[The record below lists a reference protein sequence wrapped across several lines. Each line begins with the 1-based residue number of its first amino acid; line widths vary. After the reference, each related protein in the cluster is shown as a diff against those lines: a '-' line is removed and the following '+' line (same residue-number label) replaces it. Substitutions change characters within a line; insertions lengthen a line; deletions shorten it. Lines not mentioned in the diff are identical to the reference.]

1 MHSASPQ
8 HKSLSFSRFH
18 GFAVL
23 FRLVDIGIVPFSLL
37 LAQQLIGRQL
47 SDPLMASILA
57 ILGFSF
63 FAESLALYRSW
74 RSTRLM
80 ELLMTNWAAWLLAG
94 LFVFGWCYLMPAR
107 LSMDLPILMAWAVIG
122 MLVFGTF
129 RLLCRQMIFS
139 LRRRGFNTQTAAI
152 IGLTRSGIAM
162 AKSLEDNPQ
171 LGIRM
176 IGFFDDRDAERIDD
190 QEESERPPILLGNV
204 DQAIKL
210 ARSNAVDVLYI
221 AMPMRAEERITE
233 ILMMCGDS
241 TAAVHIIPDFF
252 VYNLLHARWHEVGD
266 VQSLSVYDSPLDDLA
281 SWVKRVEDILLSTV
295 ILTVVA
301 LPMLLIA
308 AAIKLT
314 SPGPVLFKQHRYGLD
329 GRKIKVWKFR
339 SMTSLDNGPEVKQV
353 TKNDPR
359 VTRLG
364 GFLRRTSLD
373 ELPQFF
379 NVLSGQMSVV
389 GPRPHA
395 VAHNEQYRA
404 LISGYML
411 RHHMKPGITG
421 WAQVNGWRGE
431 TDTLEKMQKRL
442 EFDLA
447 YIRDWSVWL
456 DIKIVVRTVFQGF
469 TGSNA
474 Y

>member
-1 MHSASPQ
+1 MSRTSQEQQGFIH
-8 HKSLSFSRFH
+8 SRFH

-23 FRLVDIGIVPFSLL
+23 FRLADIAIVQVSMQVALWFSGKDLGSNEML
-37 LAQQLIGRQL
+37 VA
-47 SDPLMASILA
+47 ILA
-57 ILGFSF
+57 TLGFMF
-63 FAESLALYRSW
+63 FAESMALYRSW
-74 RSTRLM
+74 RSTRLA
-80 ELLMTNWAAWLLAG
+80 ELLLTNWLSWVLASMFLLICAYFMPNKVVIDRQTMLIWGVLGIVMFG
-94 LFVFGWCYLMPAR
+94 LFR
-107 LSMDLPILMAWAVIG
+107 LV
-122 MLVFGTF
+122 
-129 RLLCRQMIFS
+129 CRHLIFS

-152 IGLTRSGIAM
+152 LGITESGM
-162 AKSLEDNPQ
+162 ALARNLEENPQ
-171 LGIRM
+171 LGIRL
-176 IGFFDDRDAERIDD
+176 IGFFDDRAPERIEM
-190 QEESERPPILLGNV
+190 EEDHGPALLGCV

-210 ARSNAVDVLYI
+210 ARSNAVDILYI

-233 ILMMCGDS
+233 ILMLCADS

-266 VQSLSVYDSPLDDLA
+266 IQSLSVYDSPLDGLA
-281 SWVKRVEDILLSTV
+281 SWVKRVEDIVLSCV
-295 ILTVVA
+295 ILA
-301 LPMLLIA
+301 LVSIPMLLISMV
-308 AAIKLT
+308 IKLT
-314 SPGPVLFKQHRYGLD
+314 SAGPVLFKQHRYGLD
-329 GRKIKVWKFR
+329 GRKIMVWKFR
-339 SMTSLDNGPEVKQV
+339 TMSTMENGGKVVQV

-359 VTRLG
+359 VTWFG

-379 NVLSGQMSVV
+379 NVLQGQMSVV

-395 VAHNEQYRA
+395 VAHNEQYRS

-421 WAQVNGWRGE
+421 WAQINGWRGE
-431 TDTLEKMQKRL
+431 TDTLEKMEKRL

-447 YIRDWSVWL
+447 YIRNWSVWF
-456 DIKIVVRTVFQGF
+456 DIKIVFKTVFQGF

>member
-1 MHSASPQ
+1 MSQTAPEQQGFVH
-8 HKSLSFSRFH
+8 SRFH

-23 FRLVDIGIVPFSLL
+23 FRLADIAIVQVTMQVALWFSGKDLGSNEML
-37 LAQQLIGRQL
+37 VA
-47 SDPLMASILA
+47 ILA
-57 ILGFSF
+57 TVGFMF
-63 FAESLALYRSW
+63 FAESMALYRSW
-74 RSTRLM
+74 RSTRLA
-80 ELLMTNWAAWLLAG
+80 ELLLTNWLSWMLASMFLLICAYFMPNKVVIDRQTMLIWGVLGIVVFG
-94 LFVFGWCYLMPAR
+94 LFR
-107 LSMDLPILMAWAVIG
+107 LV
-122 MLVFGTF
+122 
-129 RLLCRQMIFS
+129 CRHLIFS

-152 IGLTRSGIAM
+152 LGITKSGVAL
-162 AKSLEDNPQ
+162 ARNLEDNPQ
-171 LGIRM
+171 LGIRL
-176 IGFFDDRDAERIDD
+176 IGFFDDRAPERIEL
-190 QEESERPPILLGNV
+190 EEEHGPALLGSV

-210 ARSNAVDVLYI
+210 ARSNAVDILYI

-233 ILMMCGDS
+233 ILMLCGDS

-266 VQSLSVYDSPLDDLA
+266 VQSLSVYDSPLDGLA
-281 SWVKRVEDILLSTV
+281 TWVKRVEDIVLSCA
-295 ILTVVA
+295 ILTLVSV
-301 LPMLLIA
+301 PMLLISLI
-308 AAIKLT
+308 IKLT
-314 SPGPVLFKQHRYGLD
+314 SAGPVLFKQHRYGLD
-329 GRKIKVWKFR
+329 GRKIMVWKFR
-339 SMTSLDNGPEVKQV
+339 TMRTMENGGKVVQA

-359 VTRLG
+359 VTRFG

-379 NVLSGQMSVV
+379 NVLQGQMSVV

-395 VAHNEQYRA
+395 VAHNEQYRS

-421 WAQVNGWRGE
+421 WAQINGWRGE
-431 TDTLEKMQKRL
+431 TDTLEKMEKRL

-447 YIRDWSVWL
+447 YIRNWSVWF
-456 DIKIVVRTVFQGF
+456 DIKIVFKTVFQGF

>member
-37 LAQQLIGRQL
+37 LAQELIGRQL

-74 RSTRLM
+74 RSTRLI
-80 ELLMTNWAAWLLAG
+80 ELLMTNWSAWLLSG
-94 LFVFGWCYLMPAR
+94 LFVLGCSYLMPAR
-107 LSMDLPILMAWAVIG
+107 LSMDLPVLIAWAVIG
-122 MLVFGTF
+122 MLVFGAF
-129 RLLCRQMIFS
+129 RVLCRQMIFT

-152 IGLTRSGIAM
+152 IGLTRSGVAM
-162 AKSLEDNPQ
+162 AKSLEENPQ

-176 IGFFDDRDAERIDD
+176 IGFFDDRDPERVDG

-266 VQSLSVYDSPLDDLA
+266 VQSLSVYDSPLDDLT
-281 SWVKRVEDILLSTV
+281 SWVKRVEDIFLSTV
-295 ILTVVA
+295 ILAIVA

-308 AAIKLT
+308 VAIKLT

-339 SMTSLDNGPEVKQV
+339 SMITMDNGPEVRQA
-353 TKNDPR
+353 TKDDPR

-404 LISGYML
+404 LINGYML

-431 TDTLEKMQKRL
+431 TDTLDKMQKRL